1 MKTIKII
8 LGIISTFII
17 VFFATGLIIKETN
30 YTTQVSVNKQISDVF
45 AAFNNLENKTIWIP
59 EIKSYKIINQNT
71 GITGSEYQMVI
82 KNKDQNITISER
94 IMAFIPNEKVT
105 IFYNVNNMLKT
116 NDYFFTEKN
125 GVTNITLKASCR
137 SGSYI
142 LACVF
147 PYFKSTFKEQ
157 DQKYLTN
164 FKAFI
169 EQ

>member
-30 YTTQVSVNKQISDVF
+30 YTTQVSVNKPITDVF
-45 AAFNNLENKTIWIP
+45 ASFNNLENKTKWIP
-59 EIKSYKIINQNT
+59 EIKSYEIINQNT
-71 GITGSEYQMVI
+71 GMTGSEYQMVI

-94 IMAFIPNEKVT
+94 IMAFVPNEKVT
-105 IFYNVNNMLKT
+105 FFYNADNMLKT
-116 NDYFFTEKN
+116 NDYVFTEKN
-125 GVTNITLKASCR
+125 GVTNITLNATCR
-137 SGSYI
+137 SDSYI

-147 PYFKSTFKEQ
+147 PYFKSTFKNQ
-157 DQKYLTN
+157 DQTYLTN